1 MAFLRSVSFPSEHS
15 WSVERG
21 GFQLRLLARKPS
33 SEQAFA
39 GDAALPSIRASG
51 TDSEINGNRSEQAQT
66 GNQGGGSHMLPSSRL
81 HYPVNARLKM
91 ADSAVLREK
100 TIFSPRNAS
109 VSEWTLSRILKI
121 KISHD
126 TKQLFRKPSL
136 PRMRRLLSL
145 LFSIILFFLLTF
157 FSRCL
162 FLLTISRPPRGY
174 VRTKKVLHTLRTAN
188 SRDWILQSYRFRRSG
203 RTVDTACAGL
213 RAGPANLRCRLLSSV
228 LLFSSRD
235 LRIQSGITRTRISSW
250 TVTPLFL
257 AISFNLKKIRR
268 SRTCVNFTD
277 SLPSRTCE
285 PSRIMTTRSRYTWLT
300 YSS

>member
-1 MAFLRSVSFPSEHS
+1 MPS
-15 WSVERG
+15 
-21 GFQLRLLARKPS
+21 LRLH
-33 SEQAFA
+33 
-39 GDAALPSIRASG
+39 
-51 TDSEINGNRSEQAQT
+51 N
-66 GNQGGGSHMLPSSRL
+66 
-81 HYPVNARLKM
+81 PVNARIEN

-100 TIFSPRNAS
+100 PVISLGNVPA
-109 VSEWTLSRILKI
+109 SEWTLPRILKI

-162 FLLTISRPPRGY
+162 FLFLLTISRPPRGY
-174 VRTKKVLHTLRTAN
+174 GRTKKVLHPLRTAN

-203 RTVDTACAGL
+203 RTVDTACAGP
-213 RAGPANLRCRLLSSV
+213 RAGPASLRCRLLSSV

-268 SRTCVNFTD
+268 SRTCMNFTD

-285 PSRIMTTRSRYTWLT
+285 PSGIMTARSRYTWLT